1 MTQSDYASGMNL
13 LRSKSLLA
21 AVALVS
27 LATGAGAEND
37 SAGSTSGLSTVQIV
51 EQMES
56 HEQTRNEA
64 LKHYT
69 TLRRYEVEYKGL
81 GAVEA
86 RMTVEVNYDIAT
98 GKNLEIVSSSGSKFL
113 IEKVLKRAVES
124 EREAFRDRSSTALT
138 PANYRFE
145 LVGTETVGGRPAY
158 VLHVEPVTPSK
169 FLYRGKV
176 WVDATDFAV
185 AKMETQPA
193 KSPSF
198 WISQT
203 LIHYTGAKMDGF
215 WMPQQMRSETSV
227 RVGGAAVM
235 TINYGNYEIASDLR

>member
-1 MTQSDYASGMNL
+1 
-13 LRSKSLLA
+13 
-21 AVALVS
+21 
-27 LATGAGAEND
+27 
-37 SAGSTSGLSTVQIV
+37 
-51 EQMES
+51 
-56 HEQTRNEA
+56 
-64 LKHYT
+64 
-69 TLRRYEVEYKGL
+69 
-81 GAVEA
+81 
-86 RMTVEVNYDIAT
+86 MTVEVNYDIAT
-98 GKNLEIVSSSGSKFL
+98 GKNLESVSSSGSKFL

-215 WMPQQMRSETSV
+215 WMPQQMLCRAHSPTACVSHQ
-227 RVGGAAVM
+227 GG
-235 TINYGNYEIASDLR
+235 S

>member
-1 MTQSDYASGMNL
+1 MHL
-13 LRSKSLLA
+13 LHRKSLL
-21 AVALVS
+21 VAMAFVS
-27 LATGAGAEND
+27 LATGARPEN
-37 SAGSTSGLSTVQIV
+37 GNFGMPGGLSAAQIV
-51 EQMES
+51 EQMQS
-56 HEQTRNEA
+56 HDQARNLE
-64 LKHYT
+64 LKHYR
-69 TLRRYEVEYKGL
+69 TLRRYEVEYHGFGTVAAK
-81 GAVEA
+81 
-86 RMTVEVNYDIAT
+86 MTVEVNYHIAS
-98 GKNLEIVSSSGSKFL
+98 GKSLEIVSESGSKFL